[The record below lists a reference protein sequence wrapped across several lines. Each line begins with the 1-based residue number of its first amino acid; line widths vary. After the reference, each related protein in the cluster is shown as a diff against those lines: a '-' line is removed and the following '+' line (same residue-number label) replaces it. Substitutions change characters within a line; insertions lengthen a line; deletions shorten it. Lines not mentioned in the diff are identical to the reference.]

1 MFRYQSLFYFLGISL
16 LMACSGTKNIVQD
29 PQMLPFEVPL
39 SVVELPLRISK
50 TDLEDNLNDQLGEE
64 LFSDD
69 NLDGEGLEVVAQK
82 TERIELFF
90 SDTTIKFRVPVR
102 LQIQKPVAFTT
113 LGAKGAL
120 TMDFETNYQID
131 STWALSTKTE
141 LLDHLW
147 TEKPKLTIGGVS
159 LPVQFI
165 ASQVLTRAKSILAE
179 AIDEQVRAN
188 FDLRKEME
196 NAWELMHD
204 PVLLSEEYRT
214 WIILNPKRLEMEPI
228 RTEQDTIKSLI
239 FLESQPQVFIGDKP
253 DKVLPEELPG
263 FTWRQGSSQG
273 FDINIQT
280 AIPFSEAEAMAK
292 ENMIGETY
300 TSGKRS
306 VTVEDLALYGKGNKM
321 VVETTL
327 SGSYK
332 GKVNL
337 VGEPRYNANT
347 GKLKLEDLD
356 VELETRNVLYKTLGW
371 LFKGV
376 FKSQI
381 QSSIDY
387 YLDYYLTYMRE
398 SMQEEFTNAELA
410 PGITMAG
417 DLERLEILNTAV
429 NEESIQVLLKMAG
442 GLDISVK
449 GISSGE

>member
-1 MFRYQSLFYFLGISL
+1 MISLSLF
-16 LMACSGTKNIVQD
+16 MACSGPKNVVENPED
-29 PQMLPFEVPL
+29 LPFEVPL
-39 SVVELPLRISK
+39 SAIELPLRISK
-50 TDLEDNLNDQLGEE
+50 ADLEDNLNDQLGEQ
-64 LFSDD
+64 LFADD
-69 NLDGEGLEVVAQK
+69 DLDGEGLEVIAEK

-90 SDTTIKFRVPVR
+90 SDTTIQFKVPVR
-102 LQIQKPVAFTT
+102 LKIKKPVAFTT
-113 LGAKGAL
+113 LGAKAAL
-120 TMDFETNYQID
+120 SMDFSTNYQID

-141 LLDHLW
+141 LSEYQW

-165 ASQVLTRAKSILAE
+165 ASQVLKRTKDILAE

-188 FDLRKEME
+188 FDLRKEMDK
-196 NAWELMHD
+196 AWDLMHD
-204 PVLLSEEYRT
+204 PVLLSEEYKT
-214 WIILNPKRLEMEPI
+214 WIILNPKRLEMQPI

-253 DKVLPEELPG
+253 QKVLPEELPA
-263 FTWRQGSSQG
+263 FTWREEGGGQG

-280 AIPFSEAEAMAK
+280 AIPFSEAEALAK
-292 ENMIGETY
+292 ESMIGETY

-306 VTVEDLALYGKGNKM
+306 VTVEDLALYGQGSKM

-347 GKLKLEDLD
+347 GKLKLANLD
-356 VELETRNVLYKTLGW
+356 VELKTRNVLYKSLGW

-398 SMQEEFTNAELA
+398 SLQEEFTNAEVA
-410 PGITMAG
+410 PGITMSG
-417 DLERLEILNTAV
+417 DLERLEILDTHVTTEN
-429 NEESIQVLLKMAG
+429 IQVLLQMAG
-442 GLDISVK
+442 GLDVNVK